1 MTISLANNYFTE
13 ICSISKAI
21 VKSWTRLL
29 GLVRVPGLYADLDLD
44 KGKYEGGFK
53 VWEGTCD
60 LVKFLNEDE
69 DIMRY
74 LLDRESTLK
83 VLELGAGSGLASL
96 ALIGRLVY
104 DKDFKSDYRIHL
116 QDYNWEVLSSL
127 TLINFA
133 INLPR
138 NYIESVLKSR
148 SVRFYYGDWG
158 EFRKNSNYRYDLI
171 MMSEAL
177 YNYDNYQALHELL
190 ERHLERNGHV
200 VIATK
205 DTYFGLSGGL
215 YSWLEFLETK
225 KVFCP
230 YRLIKVTTTN
240 IPRSVLILKRINR
253 SLN

>member
-1 MTISLANNYFTE
+1 M
-13 ICSISKAI
+13 
-21 VKSWTRLL
+21 
-29 GLVRVPGLYADLDLD
+29 GLVRVPGLYADLDLVS
-44 KGKYEGGFK
+44 GKYEGGFK
-53 VWEGTCD
+53 VWEGSCD
-60 LVKFLNEDE
+60 LVKFLNEDQ
-69 DIMRY
+69 DIMIN
-74 LLDRESTLK
+74 LMDRESTLK
-83 VLELGAGSGLASL
+83 VLELGAGSGLATL
-96 ALIGRLVY
+96 ALIGRLV
-104 DKDFKSDYRIHL
+104 DDIHFKSEYRIHL

-138 NYIESVLKSR
+138 NYIEALITSR
-148 SVRFYYGDWG
+148 SLKFFFGDWS
-158 EFRKNSNYRYDLI
+158 EFRKNSNYKYDLI

-177 YNYDNYQALHELL
+177 YNSNSYEALHELL
-190 ERHLERNGHV
+190 NRHLDNNGYV

-225 KVFCP
+225 GLFTP

-240 IPRSVLILKRINR
+240 IPRSILILSRIDR